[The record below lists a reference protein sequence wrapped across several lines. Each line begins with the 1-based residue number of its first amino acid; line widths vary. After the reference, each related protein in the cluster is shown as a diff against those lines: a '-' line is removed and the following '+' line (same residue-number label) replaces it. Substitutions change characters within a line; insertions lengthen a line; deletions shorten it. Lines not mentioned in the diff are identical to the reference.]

1 VKKIYK
7 KLAYI
12 ISVLV
17 FIPTLVL
24 AHQPRIVETNITTV
38 INPEISKAYYGQLNG
53 KPDVYLIEENKP
65 FDLYVNTLV
74 PDMVGQKTD
83 ITAIILK
90 DGIEIVKLD
99 GQKFEWKKFYEPFGS
114 DNYLMGPEYKVKTD
128 PGKYE
133 IRVSSTN
140 NDSKY
145 SLAIGEIEA
154 FDFKEGINAITLIP
168 ILKKN
173 FFNESPISFMV
184 SPFGWGF
191 ILVLYIVSFI
201 FGLLYRFILKRFSNN
216 RNRIL
221 NKNIG
226 SNDRII
232 RFILG
237 IILLLLAILTTW
249 NPILIF
255 LSGLCIFESFF
266 SWCALYASLGK
277 SSCPIE

>member
-1 VKKIYK
+1 MKKIYK

-114 DNYLMGPEYKVKTD
+114 DNYLMGPEYKVKTE

>member
-114 DNYLMGPEYKVKTD
+114 DNYLMGPEYKVKTE